1 MTCQHSCPK
10 LCQLLGKHL
19 TGGLLE
25 IWNGESSMSPVT
37 AQQYRDRWIQR
48 SGRDPAEF
56 AEFMP
61 KTLQAMTH
69 PNSKNAKPKP
79 ANLKGP
85 GWHLRTLISRLGFRP
100 VAGCKCRQR
109 AELMDRNGTAW
120 CRKNIGTI
128 IGWLKEEHVRS
139 KAAGLTRMP
148 WNHLAARAV
157 VELAIRKA
165 ERGAK

>member
-1 MTCQHSCPK
+1 MTNDLQT
-10 LCQLLGKHL
+10 LLGMPL
-19 TGGLLE
+19 PSGRWLE
-25 IWNGESSMSPVT
+25 IWSGQSGLS
-37 AQQYRDRWIQR
+37 AQIEAEYRRSWIQR

-85 GWHLRTLISRLGFRP
+85 GDHLQKLISRLGFRP